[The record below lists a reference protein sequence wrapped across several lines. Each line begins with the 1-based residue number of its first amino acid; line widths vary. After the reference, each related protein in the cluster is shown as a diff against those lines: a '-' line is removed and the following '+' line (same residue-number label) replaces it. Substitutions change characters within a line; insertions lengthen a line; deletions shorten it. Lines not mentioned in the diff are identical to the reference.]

1 MTQADEQPFWTRLDR
16 LVQESTVV
24 VDRPRGA
31 RHPRFPE
38 LVYPMD
44 YRYLAE
50 TRTTDDGGVDVW
62 LGSLAEWRVTSV
74 LITVEPLKRDVEIK
88 LLVGCTPDEARLAC
102 AHASQ
107 PSQSALLVVRSP

>member
-31 RHPRFPE
+31 CHPRFPE

-44 YRYLAE
+44 CGYLAE

-62 LGSLAEWRVTSV
+62 LGSLAEWRVTSA
-74 LITVEPLKRDVEIK
+74 LITSVTPSTMRRSIIPTPPRD
-88 LLVGCTPDEARLAC
+88 GTGAAGGPTG
-102 AHASQ
+102 H
-107 PSQSALLVVRSP
+107 